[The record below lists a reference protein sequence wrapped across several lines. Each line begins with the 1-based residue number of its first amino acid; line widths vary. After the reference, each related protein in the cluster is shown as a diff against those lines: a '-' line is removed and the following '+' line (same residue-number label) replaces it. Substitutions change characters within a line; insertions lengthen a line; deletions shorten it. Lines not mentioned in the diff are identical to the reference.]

1 MSALRLFLL
10 PLLILVA
17 VLSMTW
23 LVWEH
28 ERYNTR
34 KELQAQFDF
43 ALRDTVS
50 RIEQRIGAYEQT
62 LRGVQGLLVTSGLKN
77 RKAIREYVE
86 TLQLDANFSGIQ
98 VIGVVER
105 VQLAGRDA
113 HIDDMRKAGFAKYNI
128 HPEGERES
136 YAAIVQREPGMIAD
150 KALLGLDVWA
160 NPERRVAMER
170 ARDSGMPAITTKVQ
184 LAIDREAGDSPG
196 FVMYLPVFA
205 QGEAHD
211 SVAQRRAN
219 LVGWVYAAFRVS
231 DFMASLYG
239 KQVSG
244 LSFSIYDGVDPKESA
259 LMYRSGASLA
269 RTTSEGAAAI
279 SAIEYMVVAGHA
291 WALVL
296 ATQEEFEVRFGRNA
310 ELIIVISGIFLSLAM
325 ALLAWFMISGRA
337 RALSLAAEM
346 TEELRHMAQHDPLT
360 GLPNRALFSD
370 RLQQQLAHAK
380 RHDRRFAI
388 IFLDLDNFKPIND
401 NYGHAV
407 GDRLLQQV
415 AKRLQEAL
423 RASDTVGRI
432 GGDEFVILTA
442 ELAGAELALA
452 LAEKVREAVRQPY
465 MVETR
470 ELSVS
475 CSIGVA
481 IYPDHGTDE
490 ITLSKLADEAM
501 YHAKEDGRD
510 SVRLAT

>member
-1 MSALRLFLL
+1 
-10 PLLILVA
+10 
-17 VLSMTW
+17 
-23 LVWEH
+23 
-28 ERYNTR
+28 
-34 KELQAQFDF
+34 
-43 ALRDTVS
+43 
-50 RIEQRIGAYEQT
+50 
-62 LRGVQGLLVTSGLKN
+62 
-77 RKAIREYVE
+77 
-86 TLQLDANFSGIQ
+86 
-98 VIGVVER
+98 
-105 VQLAGRDA
+105 
-113 HIDDMRKAGFAKYNI
+113 
-128 HPEGERES
+128 
-136 YAAIVQREPGMIAD
+136 
-150 KALLGLDVWA
+150 
-160 NPERRVAMER
+160 
-170 ARDSGMPAITTKVQ
+170 
-184 LAIDREAGDSPG
+184 
-196 FVMYLPVFA
+196 MYLPVFA
-205 QGEAHD
+205 QGQARD

-244 LSFSIYDGVDPKESA
+244 LSFSIYDGIDPKESA
-259 LMYRSGASLA
+259 LMYRSGASLT
-269 RTTSEGAAAI
+269 RTSSEGAAAI
-279 SAIEYMVVAGHA
+279 SAIEYMVVAGHT
-291 WALVL
+291 WALTQ
-296 ATQEEFEVRFGRNA
+296 ATQEEFEVRFGRNS
-310 ELIIVISGIFLSLAM
+310 ESVIIVSGFFLSLTM

-370 RLQQQLAHAK
+370 RLQQQLAYAK

-415 AKRLQEAL
+415 AKRLREAL

-465 MVETR
+465 MVEAR
-470 ELSVS
+470 KLSVS

-481 IYPDHGTDE
+481 IYPDDGTDE

-501 YHAKEDGRD
+501 YRAKEDGRD

>member
-17 VLSMTW
+17 ALSMTW

-28 ERYNTR
+28 ERNNTR

-62 LRGVQGLLVTSGLKN
+62 LRGVQGLLVTTDLKN

-105 VQLAGRDA
+105 VQPAGRDV
-113 HIDDMRKAGFAKYNI
+113 HIDSMRRAGFAKYNI
-128 HPEGERES
+128 HPGGERES

-170 ARDSGMPAITTKVQ
+170 ARDSGMPAITTRVQ
-184 LAIDREAGDSPG
+184 LAIDREASDSPG
-196 FVMYLPVFA
+196 FIMYLPVFA
-205 QGEAHD
+205 QGQARD

-244 LSFSIYDGVDPKESA
+244 LSFSIYDGIDPKESA
-259 LMYRSGASLA
+259 LMYRSGASLT
-269 RTTSEGAAAI
+269 RTSSEGAAAI
-279 SAIEYMVVAGHA
+279 SAIEYMVVAGHT
-291 WALVL
+291 WALTQ
-296 ATQEEFEVRFGRNA
+296 ATQEEFEVRFGRNS
-310 ELIIVISGIFLSLAM
+310 ESVIIVSGFFLSLTM

-370 RLQQQLAHAK
+370 RLQQQLAYAK

-465 MVETR
+465 MVEAR
-470 ELSVS
+470 KLSVS

-481 IYPDHGTDE
+481 IYPDDGTDE

-501 YHAKEDGRD
+501 YRAKEDGRD